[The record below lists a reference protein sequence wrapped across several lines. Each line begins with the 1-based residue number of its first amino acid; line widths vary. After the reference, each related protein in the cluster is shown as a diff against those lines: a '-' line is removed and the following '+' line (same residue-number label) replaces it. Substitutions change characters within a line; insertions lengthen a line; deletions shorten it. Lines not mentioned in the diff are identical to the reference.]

1 MAENGSIET
10 DSKVISVVIDD
21 VRKSFLESGMDL
33 ETLAK
38 LEKLWISKLRT
49 VELDDSD
56 STSNLPREPE
66 SVGRKGNSSLLKVF
80 VENFYAAAII
90 DAKEQMNEDATD
102 GDIDDEDDGDY

>member
-49 VELDDSD
+49 VDLDDS
-56 STSNLPREPE
+56 SSSSLPMEPE
-66 SVGRKGNSSLLKVF
+66 SVGSRKGNPSLLKVF
-80 VENFYAAAII
+80 VENLLCSGHY
-90 DAKEQMNEDATD
+90 
-102 GDIDDEDDGDY
+102 